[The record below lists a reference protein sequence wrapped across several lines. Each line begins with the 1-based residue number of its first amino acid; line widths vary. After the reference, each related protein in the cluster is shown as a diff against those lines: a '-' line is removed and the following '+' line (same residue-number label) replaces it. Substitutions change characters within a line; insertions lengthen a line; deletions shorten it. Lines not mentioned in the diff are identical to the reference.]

1 MLASRVSV
9 DENHLKTKLFEND
22 NHVKLYG
29 ISLPEIFSNTI
40 ITGAIIAFSNS
51 SRVVRKR
58 PKKIGMGFNCVVR
71 TSCFKAKS

>member
-40 ITGAIIAFSNS
+40 ITGDYCVFKFFKS
-51 SRVVRKR
+51 S
-58 PKKIGMGFNCVVR
+58 
-71 TSCFKAKS
+71 AEEA